1 MTTTTKKGK
10 PTGASTG
17 SNGAEKAEKAPKTE
31 KVTAA
36 YKDVNEMMT
45 ESTEAIEKAYK
56 AGTEIATENYE
67 KMIAMAQESV
77 EAAVKAGS
85 AVFKDYDDMA
95 GFSKKNVDAFVK
107 SGTLWAQGMQD
118 FGKMFS
124 DMTRLSMEKS
134 VVATQAF
141 MSCKTLADVAKL
153 NNEIVKKN
161 YDQAIE
167 DSRKLTDMSIKLTE
181 EIASPI
187 AEQYNTAV
195 DKITKSMAA

>member
-1 MTTTTKKGK
+1 
-10 PTGASTG
+10 
-17 SNGAEKAEKAPKTE
+17 
-31 KVTAA
+31 
-36 YKDVNEMMT
+36 MMT

-67 KMIAMAQESV
+67 KIVAMAQESV

-95 GFSKKNVDAFVK
+95 GFGKKNVDAFVK
-107 SGTLWAQGMQD
+107 SGTLWAQAMQD
-118 FGKMFS
+118 FGKTFS

-134 VVATQAF
+134 VVASQAF

-153 NNEIVKKN
+153 NNELVKQG

-167 DSRKLTDMSIKLTE
+167 DSRKLTDMSIKMTE
-181 EIASPI
+181 EVVSPI
-187 AEQYNTAV
+187 AEQYNSVV

>member
-1 MTTTTKKGK
+1 MTTTTKKSK

-17 SNGAEKAEKAPKTE
+17 SNGAEKAPKAE

-67 KMIAMAQESV
+67 KMVAMAQENV

-118 FGKMFS
+118 FGKIFS

-181 EIASPI
+181 EVTSPI